1 MNIKNNTWEQL
12 PLILDTQMVA
22 HILCCKATTIRRW
35 AREGTLPSRKLG
47 KQYLFDRE
55 AIMHRLKGV
64 EED

>member
-1 MNIKNNTWEQL
+1 MKDRTWNKM
-12 PLILDTQMVA
+12 PLILTTKDLT
-22 HILCCKATTIRRW
+22 ILMNVREATIRRW

>member
-1 MNIKNNTWEQL
+1 MKDRTWNKM
-12 PLILDTQMVA
+12 PLILTTKDLT
-22 HILCCKATTIRRW
+22 ILMNVREATIRRW
-35 AREGTLPSRKLG
+35 ARDGRLPAKKIG